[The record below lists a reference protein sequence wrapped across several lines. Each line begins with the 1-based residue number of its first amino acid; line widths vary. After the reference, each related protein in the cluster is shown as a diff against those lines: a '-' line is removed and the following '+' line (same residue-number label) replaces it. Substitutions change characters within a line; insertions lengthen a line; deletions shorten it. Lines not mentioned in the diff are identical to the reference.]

1 MIVLRNKQF
10 AFGIGGMKA
19 AITGMKGG
27 KALTAGQRMTQGLKG
42 VGGFVGGTALTAG
55 AIGTA
60 AAIPAIG
67 ATKKALTGNMGE
79 DDGMGY

>member
-27 KALTAGQRMTQGLKG
+27 KALTAGQRVTQGLKG